1 MLESLFIKVEGLI
14 LVANYQKTFLR
25 FLTWSVFDFLL
36 LLRGQP
42 NSMTRTCFCF
52 CKQQQ
57 HQQRQKKRK
66 RKKKEKGE
74 LKFLDVNFFKIFLV
88 SFYPVEY
95 LVDLICYC

>member
-1 MLESLFIKVEGLI
+1 MLESLFIRVEGLI

-25 FLTWSVFDFLL
+25 FLTWSIFNFLL

-57 HQQRQKKRK
+57 QQKQRQKKEK
-66 RKKKEKGE
+66 EKKKKKE
-74 LKFLDVNFFKIFLV
+74 N
-88 SFYPVEY
+88 
-95 LVDLICYC
+95 